1 MCYTIISS
9 SLGLLIDII
18 GIVLDSGS
26 HFEEKSAHFF
36 IWKDSIW
43 TSMFGIKSFHFP
55 GSKLTSK
62 FFKSLDKPFV
72 VNHSF
77 ILHIKVSEICFRP
90 GTLIFLNVCFLSDFF
105 EDGDFHLSES
115 VDSNFIV
122 HKSVTM
128 NENIHKILLPLAWN
142 TCVEIE
148 IVLLEFVIVDMFLIC
163 WSFSDGADK
172 LFVNDFR
179 LFDPAAIVRV
189 IFRVKLFDQSGKFD
203 YFLSMRKFFKT
214 MIDGG
219 KSFRWEVISNIV
231 DEVDI
236 GDSQPFFI
244 ELIFDDVDL
253 LSGKEDSERV

>member
-1 MCYTIISS
+1 MGYAIISS

-90 GTLIFLNVCFLSDFF
+90 GTLIFLDICFLSDFF

-122 HKSVTM
+122 HKSVAM
-128 NENIHKILLPLAWN
+128 NQNIHEILLPLAWN
-142 TCVEIE
+142 ACVEVK
-148 IVLLEFVIVDMFLIC
+148 IVLLELVIVDMLLIC
-163 WSFSDGADK
+163 WPFSDGADK
-172 LFVNDFR
+172 LFVNYFG
-179 LFDPAAIVRV
+179 LFDPATIVRM
-189 IFRVKLFDQSGKFD
+189 IFGVKLFDQSRKFD
-203 YFLSMRKFFKT
+203 YFLSMGELFKT
-214 MIDGG
+214 MINGG
-219 KSFRWEVISNIV
+219 QSFWWEVISNIV

-236 GDSQPFFI
+236 GYSQPFFI
-244 ELIFDDVDL
+244 ELIFDDVDF
-253 LSGKEDSERV
+253 LSGKEDSEWV